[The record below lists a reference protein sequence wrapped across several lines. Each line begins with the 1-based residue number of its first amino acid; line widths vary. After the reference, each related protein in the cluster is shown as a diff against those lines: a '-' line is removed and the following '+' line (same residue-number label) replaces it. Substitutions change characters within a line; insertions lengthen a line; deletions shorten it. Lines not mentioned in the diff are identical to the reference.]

1 VDFGLCK
8 IKPKA
13 KPAPP
18 RFVLP
23 YRIGFPMPALTAIL
37 ISYNEELDLPRA
49 LASLA
54 GIADEI
60 ILVDSGS
67 TDRTIEI
74 AKSFGARVYTRKL
87 DSFAEQKN
95 YAASLSSNDWIFSLD
110 CDEELSPE
118 LRSSM
123 IQWKQQLPGK
133 NGYEIL
139 LFTNYLGGWIRHSGW
154 YPEYK
159 LLLYRRHKGRFV
171 NALHERVEVEG
182 PAGRLHSHLFHYTVR
197 SLPEH
202 RAKLDAMSTLAA
214 EEMFA
219 RGRKSWRAAM
229 IFAAPWTVVQR
240 LIFQLGILD
249 GRRGWLIAWFSGNY
263 IYLKY
268 RKLGRLLA
276 GEKLAHRSWP
286 SPGEA

>member
-1 VDFGLCK
+1 
-8 IKPKA
+8 
-13 KPAPP
+13 
-18 RFVLP
+18 
-23 YRIGFPMPALTAIL
+23 MPALTAIL

-67 TDRTIEI
+67 TDWTCEI
-74 AKSFGARVYTRKL
+74 ANSFGARVYARKL

-95 YAASLSSNDWIFSLD
+95 YAASLSSNDWILSID

-123 IQWKQQLPGK
+123 LAWKLQAPG
-133 NGYEIL
+133 YSAFEIL
-139 LFTNYLGGWIRHSGW
+139 LLTNYLGGWIRHSGW
-154 YPEYK
+154 YPEFK
-159 LLLYRRHKGRFV
+159 VLLFRRDKGKFV
-171 NALHERVEVEG
+171 SALHERVHVEG
-182 PAGRLHSHLFHYTVR
+182 PVSRLNGHLFHYTIR
-197 SLPEH
+197 SLAEH

-214 EEMFA
+214 EDMFA
-219 RGRKSWRAAM
+219 HGRKSWRAAM
-229 IFAAPWTVVQR
+229 IFAPPWTIVQR
-240 LIFQLGILD
+240 LVFQLGLLD
-249 GRRGWLIAWFSGNY
+249 GRRGWLIAWLSGSY

-286 SPGEA
+286 NPGEA

>member
-1 VDFGLCK
+1 
-8 IKPKA
+8 
-13 KPAPP
+13 
-18 RFVLP
+18 
-23 YRIGFPMPALTAIL
+23 MPALTATL
-37 ISYNEELDLPRA
+37 ISYNEEQDLPRA

-67 TDRTIEI
+67 TDRTCEI
-74 AKSFGARVYTRKL
+74 ARTFGARVHTRKL

-95 YAASLSSNDWIFSLD
+95 FATSLSSNDWILSLD
-110 CDEELSPE
+110 CDHELSPE

-123 IQWKQQLPGK
+123 LAWKQQPPDK

-139 LFTNYLGGWIRHSGW
+139 LLTNYLGGWIRHSGW
-154 YPEYK
+154 YPEFK
-159 LLLYRRHKGRFV
+159 LLLFRRDKGMFV
-171 NALHERVEVEG
+171 SALHERVHLEG
-182 PAGRLHSHLFHYTVR
+182 PPGRLRGHLFHYTIR
-197 SLPEH
+197 SLAEH
-202 RAKLDAMSTLAA
+202 RAKLETMSTLAA
-214 EEMFA
+214 EDMFA
-219 RGRKSWRAAM
+219 RGRKSWRGAM
-229 IFAAPWTVVQR
+229 IFASPWTIVQR
-240 LIFQLGILD
+240 LLFQLGVLD
-249 GRRGWLIAWFSGNY
+249 GRRGWLIAWFSAKY